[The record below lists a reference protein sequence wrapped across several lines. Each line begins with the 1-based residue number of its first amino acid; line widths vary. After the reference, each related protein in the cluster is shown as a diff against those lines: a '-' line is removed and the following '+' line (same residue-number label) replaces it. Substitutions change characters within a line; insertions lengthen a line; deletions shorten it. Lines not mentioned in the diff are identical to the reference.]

1 MATKAVR
8 VAVAIVGVGG
18 VGASLEL
25 LACWATT
32 VVLVVVVLGLVG
44 IGLGKIA
51 IGGVVRLLA
60 PGTVTVVVVVVVCPA
75 VGLITIGWGSKPLGT
90 GLVLVLGVAVC
101 GIGALLGLEAA
112 PVGGIL
118 LLGDG
123 TKIVVAGDKV
133 GNGEGAR
140 ATWGLVVV
148 LGRLLILLAVWGLG
162 RLKTCNPTAVTPTPN
177 SNTAAIFAQA
187 KRGEV

>member
-1 MATKAVR
+1 MRGAV
-8 VAVAIVGVGG
+8 VIGLGG

-25 LACWATT
+25 LSCWATT
-32 VVLVVVVLGLVG
+32 VVLVVVALGLVG

-51 IGGVVRLLA
+51 MGGVVRLLT
-60 PGTVTVVVVVVVCPA
+60 PGIVTVVLVVVVCPA
-75 VGLITIGWGSKPLGT
+75 GGLITIGWGGKPLGT
-90 GLVLVLGVAVC
+90 GLVLVAGVTVW
-101 GIGALLGLEAA
+101 GIGAVLGEEIA
-112 PVGGIL
+112 PVVGIL

-148 LGRLLILLAVWGLG
+148 LGRLLILLAVWGLR